1 MITARNILSFLVLV
15 LFQVFILNNID
26 YSGYLNPYVYILFV
40 MMLPVKVPRSTVLIL
55 AFLIG
60 LCIDMFE
67 NSGGVHIA
75 ATVFLAYIRI
85 PLLKVATQK
94 RGEDFLSV
102 KPSKL
107 GLGNLIVYAL
117 LCILIHHFLLFLIE
131 SYSFRDIGTV
141 LVRTMMSSI
150 FTFVFVLLVQ
160 LWNFRKKDR
169 I

>member
-1 MITARNILSFLVLV
+1 MITARNILSFLSLV

-26 YSGYLNPYVYILFV
+26 YSGYQNPYVYILFI
-40 MMLPVKVPRSTVLIL
+40 MMLPVKMSRTTVLVL
-55 AFLIG
+55 AFFMG

-75 ATVFLAYIRI
+75 ATVFLAYIRL

-94 RGEDFLSV
+94 RGEDFLNV
-102 KPSKL
+102 NPHKL
-107 GLGNLIVYAL
+107 RLGNLIVYAL
-117 LCILIHHFLLFLIE
+117 LSIIIHHFVLFLIE
-131 SYSFRDIGTV
+131 SYSLRDIGTV

-150 FTFVFVLLVQ
+150 FTFVFVILVQ

>member
-1 MITARNILSFLVLV
+1 MITARNILSFLALV
-15 LFQVFILNNID
+15 LFQVFILNNIL
-26 YSGYLNPYVYILFV
+26 YSGYLNPYVYILFI
-40 MMLPVKVPRSTVLIL
+40 MMLPVKMSRTTVLIL
-55 AFLIG
+55 AFFLG
-60 LCIDMFE
+60 LCIDTFE

-75 ATVFLAYIRI
+75 ATVFLAYVRI

-94 RGEDFLSV
+94 RGEDFLNV
-102 KPSKL
+102 NPHKL
-107 GLGNLIVYAL
+107 RIGNLIVYAL
-117 LCILIHHFLLFLIE
+117 LCIVIHHFLLFFIE
-131 SYSFRDIGTV
+131 SYSIRDIGTV